1 MSLVWAYMR
10 HIRAARVYAT
20 TALLLLTLVAFTP
33 CLQTGATPQSDYTVG
48 IDIERQYV
56 EMLVS
61 SEHDVHTTIQGWV
74 TVNDMRVGET
84 VSVDITCTGGYYIFA
99 GADPPHQTFD
109 RDGRQ
114 YFNLTVTLI
123 EDAGVMEESGV
134 IDEVKLVVTAV
145 GKTYIDQAV
154 SDVELVVRPVLH
166 ISADARVMRQPGPLG
181 PGEDSKGLLRITN
194 TGEIIGQY
202 RLEIASDP
210 DEVLFEAVFVINPS
224 VGPGDRGDFE
234 IRITTHDDAE
244 PGKHE
249 VTVELWA
256 LTQYDTGRPMD
267 TFVVEVNV
275 EDEGMEMD
283 STVVILIMIV
293 VVIAALATY
302 RLRRKA

>member
-1 MSLVWAYMR
+1 MR
-10 HIRAARVYAT
+10 HTGAPRVLSTA
-20 TALLLLTLVAFTP
+20 ALLLIAQMVVLPSFEAVAS
-33 CLQTGATPQSDYTVG
+33 PQSDYTVG
-48 IDIERQYV
+48 IDLERQYV

-74 TVNDMRVGET
+74 AVNDMRVGET
-84 VSVDITCTGGYYIFA
+84 VSVDITCTGGYYIYA
-99 GADPPHQTFD
+99 GADPPHHTFD
-109 RDGRQ
+109 RDGRK
-114 YFNLTVTLI
+114 YFNLTVTLV

-166 ISADARVMRQPGPLG
+166 ITADAQVLQQPGPLG
-181 PGEDSKGLLRITN
+181 PGEDSKGLMRISN

-224 VGPGDRGDFE
+224 VGPGDQGDFQ

-244 PGKHE
+244 PGRHQ

-267 TFVVEVNV
+267 TFVVRVEV
-275 EDEGMEMD
+275 EDQGMGVGT
-283 STVVILIMIV
+283 STVVLPLLLV
-293 VVIAALATY
+293 VAIAALATY